1 MEKVGIV
8 PGQSVEEVLSPH
20 YCCWSS
26 LLAAAALGRGIIGLL
41 RGCTGVEVQVV
52 DRVQLVVDLP
62 VEEVGLA
69 GGQLVVDVGL
79 VHDEEPC
86 VEKFRVVE
94 NNSLEKLEL
103 ENI

>member
-1 MEKVGIV
+1 MD
-8 PGQSVEEVLSPH
+8 
-20 YCCWSS
+20 
-26 LLAAAALGRGIIGLL
+26 
-41 RGCTGVEVQVV
+41 
-52 DRVQLVVDLP
+52 DRVLLVVDLP

-94 NNSLEKLEL
+94 KKFFGKIRVGKYLEL
-103 ENI
+103 GKF